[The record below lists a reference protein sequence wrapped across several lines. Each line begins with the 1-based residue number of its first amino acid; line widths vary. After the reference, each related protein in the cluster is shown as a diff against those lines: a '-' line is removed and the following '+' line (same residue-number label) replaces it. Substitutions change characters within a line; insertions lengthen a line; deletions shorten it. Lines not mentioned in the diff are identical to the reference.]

1 VILITS
7 VRFALGFY
15 FFVFVDPTEGSGA
28 GVASQMRQADGP
40 CMVAHAECLKEKT
53 FKEADNLHEEI
64 DSKIEDINEAKKD
77 LKDIKKML
85 IEHINGLEF

>member
-1 VILITS
+1 MSWHCAFCGSTNNKKKWTHITVS
-7 VRFALGFY
+7 FI
-15 FFVFVDPTEGSGA
+15 
-28 GVASQMRQADGP
+28 DGGIP
-40 CMVAHAECLKEKT
+40 INMVAHAECLKEKT